1 MNDDEILQ
9 KLGLSDESPAYK
21 QKALE
26 GVNYIIEARMAGV
39 IQDLLTEEQLEQFS
53 NMENSKSKEEI
64 YQWLGTIFG
73 NLDEMYE
80 SLLDDYV
87 NEFKGKAGQYE
98 L

>member
-1 MNDDEILQ
+1 MNDDEILS
-9 KLGLSDESPAYK
+9 KLGLSEESPAYK
-21 QKALE
+21 QKALDD
-26 GVNYIIEARMAGV
+26 VNYIIETRMAGV

-53 NMENSKSKEEI
+53 NIEKTKSKEEI
-64 YQWLGTIFG
+64 HQWLGGIFG

-87 NEFKGKAGQYE
+87 NEFKARAAKYE